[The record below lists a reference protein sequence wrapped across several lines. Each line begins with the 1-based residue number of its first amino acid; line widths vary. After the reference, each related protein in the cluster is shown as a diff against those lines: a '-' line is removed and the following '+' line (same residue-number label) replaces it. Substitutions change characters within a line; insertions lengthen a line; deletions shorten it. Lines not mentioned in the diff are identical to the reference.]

1 MRNKLIYI
9 FSLCFLS
16 LGFSQENQEVPK
28 SFSLDE
34 AIAFALENNRNAK
47 NAERNIEAAKK
58 QKWETTATG
67 LPQINAG
74 VDYQNFIK
82 QPVSLLPASAFDPF
96 NQIRQLQD
104 FYDLSS
110 LPVIDNIPAAPS
122 ADEFI
127 PVVFGTQQA
136 VNANITLNQLIFDG
150 SYLVG
155 LQSAKVFLEISE
167 NAKEKT
173 DLEIRK
179 AVINAYG
186 NVLLAE
192 ESVAII
198 ERNKVTL
205 EKNLNET
212 RKIYENGLTEEEDV
226 EQLEIT
232 LSSIESNLRNMK
244 RLRDL
249 SYKMLNITLGIDLN
263 NDTSLTDN
271 LQDLTIE
278 NIAPSLLVMDED
290 VTKTV
295 DYRIAANDTR
305 SKELLLK
312 LEKSKALPS
321 LAGFVT
327 AGYNGNGNSFDFFN
341 REQQWFGTASFGLS
355 LNIPIFSSLQRSAAT
370 QRAKIN
376 LDIAQD
382 ELTEVEQQL
391 KLQVAS
397 AKSDYQLSIEEYET
411 SKKNLDLSERIEKK
425 NQVKFF
431 EGVASSF
438 ELRQAQTQLYSAQQ
452 EYLQAMLDVINKKAE
467 LETILNQTN

>member
-1 MRNKLIYI
+1 MQNKLIFF

-16 LGFSQENQEVPK
+16 FGFSQNQEIPK

-34 AIAFALENNRNAK
+34 AIAFALENNRTAK
-47 NAERNIEAAKK
+47 NAVRDIEAAKK

-67 LPQINAG
+67 LPQINAK
-74 VDYQNFIK
+74 VDYQNWLK
-82 QPVSLLPASAFDPF
+82 QQVSLLPAS
-96 NQIRQLQD
+96 ILSEQD
-104 FYDLSS
+104 REDLG
-110 LPVIDNIPAAPS
+110 LNINDQFPAT
-122 ADEFI
+122 
-127 PVVFGTQQA
+127 FGTKQT

-155 LQSAKVFLEISE
+155 LQSAKVFLEISQ

-186 NVLLAE
+186 NVLLSE
-192 ESVAII
+192 ESVLIL
-198 ERNKVTL
+198 ERNKTTL
-205 EKNLNET
+205 EKNLSET
-212 RKIYENGLTEEEDV
+212 KKIYENGLTEEEDV

-232 LSSIESNLRNMK
+232 LASIESNLRNVK

-263 NDTSLTDN
+263 NDTTLTDT
-271 LQDLTIE
+271 LQGLTVE
-278 NIAPSLLVMDED
+278 NIAPSLFAAEDD

-295 DYRIAANDTR
+295 DYRIASNDTR
-305 SKELLLK
+305 AKELLLK
-312 LEKSKALPS
+312 LEKTKALPS

-327 AGYNGNGNSFDFFN
+327 AGYNGNANSFEFFQKD
-341 REQQWFGTASFGLS
+341 QQWFGSAAFGVS
-355 LNIPIFSSLQRSAAT
+355 LNIPIFSSFQRSAAT

-376 LDIAQD
+376 LEKAQD
-382 ELTEVEQQL
+382 DLTEVEQQL

-411 SKKNLDLSERIEKK
+411 AKKNLRLSERIEKK

-431 EGVASSF
+431 EGIGSSF
-438 ELRQAQTQLYSAQQ
+438 ELRQAQTQLYTAQQ
-452 EYLQAMLDVINKKAE
+452 EYLQAMLDVINTKAQ
-467 LETILNQTN
+467 LETILNKTN

>member
-1 MRNKLIYI
+1 MRNKLIFV

-16 LGFSQENQEVPK
+16 LGFSQNQDIPE

-34 AIAFALENNRNAK
+34 AIAFALENNRTAK
-47 NAERNIEAAKK
+47 NAVRDIEAAEK

-67 LPQINAG
+67 LPQING
-74 VDYQNFIK
+74 SVNYQNNIK
-82 QPVSLLPASAFDPF
+82 QQVSLLPASAFDPF
-96 NQIRQLQD
+96 SQIRQLED

-110 LPVIDNIPAAPS
+110 LPVLDNIPAAPAS
-122 ADEFI
+122 DDFI
-127 PVVFGTQQA
+127 PVIFGTKQS
-136 VNANITLNQLIFDG
+136 VTANITLNQLIFDG

-155 LQSAKVFLEISE
+155 LQSAKVFLEISQ

-186 NVLLAE
+186 NVLLSE
-192 ESVAII
+192 ESVLIF
-198 ERNKVTL
+198 ERNKATL

-232 LSSIESNLRNMK
+232 LASIESNLRNVK
-244 RLRDL
+244 RLRDM

-263 NDTSLTDN
+263 NDTKLTDT
-271 LQDLTIE
+271 LEALTLE
-278 NIAPSLLVMDED
+278 NITLSLLAADDD

-295 DYRIAANDTR
+295 DYRIAANDRR

-321 LAGFVT
+321 LSGFVT
-327 AGYNGNGNSFDFFN
+327 AGYNGNANSFDFFK
-341 REQQWFGTASFGLS
+341 REQQWFGTAAFGVS

-376 LDIAQD
+376 LEKSEDD
-382 ELTEVEQQL
+382 LTEVEQQL
-391 KLQVAS
+391 RLRVSS

-411 SKKNLDLSERIEKK
+411 SKKNLRLSERIEKK

-431 EGVASSF
+431 EGVGSSF
-438 ELRQAQTQLYSAQQ
+438 ELRQAQTQLYTAQQ
-452 EYLQAMLDVINKKAE
+452 EYLQAMVDVINKKAT

>member
-1 MRNKLIYI
+1 MRNKLIFI

-16 LGFSQENQEVPK
+16 LGFSQNQEVPE

-34 AIAFALENNRNAK
+34 AIAFALENNRTAK
-47 NAERNIEAAKK
+47 NAVRDIEAAKK

-67 LPQINAG
+67 LPQINGA
-74 VDYQNFIK
+74 VSYQNNIK
-82 QPVSLLPASAFDPF
+82 QQVSLLPASAFDPF
-96 NQIRQLQD
+96 SQIRQLED

-110 LPVIDNIPAAPS
+110 LPVLDNIPTAPS
-122 ADEFI
+122 ADDFI
-127 PVVFGTQQA
+127 PVVFGTKQS

-155 LQSAKVFLEISE
+155 LQSAKVFLEISQ

-186 NVLLAE
+186 NVLLSE
-192 ESVAII
+192 ESVAIL
-198 ERNKVTL
+198 ERNKLTL

-212 RKIYENGLTEEEDV
+212 KKIYENGLTEEEDV

-232 LSSIESNLRNMK
+232 LASIESNLRNVV

-263 NDTSLTDN
+263 TDTKLTDS
-271 LQDLTIE
+271 LQALTIE
-278 NIAPSLLVMDED
+278 NLAPSILLTEDD

-321 LAGFVT
+321 LSGFVT
-327 AGYNGNGNSFDFFN
+327 AGYNGNGNDFGFFE
-341 REQQWFGTASFGLS
+341 REQQWFGSAAFGVN

-376 LDIAQD
+376 LEKAQD
-382 ELTEVEQQL
+382 DLLEVEQQL
-391 KLQVAS
+391 KLQVDS
-397 AKSDYQLSIEEYET
+397 AKSDYQLAIEEYET
-411 SKKNLDLSERIEKK
+411 AKKNLNLSERIEKK

-438 ELRQAQTQLYSAQQ
+438 EFRQAQTQLYAAQQ
-452 EYLQAMLDVINKKAE
+452 EYLQAMLDVINKKAA

>member
-1 MRNKLIYI
+1 M

-34 AIAFALENNRNAK
+34 AITFALENNRNAK
-47 NAERNIEAAKK
+47 NAVNNIEAAKK

-67 LPQINAG
+67 LPQINANI
-74 VDYQNFIK
+74 DYINNIK
-82 QPVSLLPASAFDPF
+82 QQVSLLPAS
-96 NQIRQLQD
+96 ILSEQD
-104 FYDLSS
+104 RMDLGLS
-110 LPVIDNIPAAPS
+110 INDQFPA
-122 ADEFI
+122 I
-127 PVVFGTQQA
+127 FGTEQTA
-136 VNANITLNQLIFDG
+136 NANITLNQLIFDG

-173 DLEIRK
+173 DLQVRK

-186 NVLLAE
+186 NVLLSE
-192 ESVAII
+192 ESVAIL
-198 ERNKVTL
+198 ERNKITL

-212 RKIYENGLTEEEDV
+212 KKIYENGLTEEENV

-263 NDTSLTDN
+263 NETTLTDT
-271 LQDLTIE
+271 LEALTLE
-278 NIAPSLLVMDED
+278 NIIPTILTVDDD
-290 VTKTV
+290 VTNIV

-305 SKELLLK
+305 SKELLMK

-321 LAGFVT
+321 LSGFVT
-327 AGYNGNGNSFDFFN
+327 AGYNGNGNSFNFFQ
-341 REQQWFGTASFGLS
+341 REQQWFGSAAFGFS
-355 LNIPIFSSLQRSAAT
+355 LNIPIFSSLQRSAST

-376 LDIAQD
+376 LDIAQND
-382 ELTEVEQQL
+382 LLEIEQQL
-391 KLQVAS
+391 KLQIAS

-411 SKKNLDLSERIEKK
+411 AKKNLRLSERIEKK

-431 EGVASSF
+431 EGVGTSF
-438 ELRQAQTQLYSAQQ
+438 QLRQAQTQLYSAQQ
-452 EYLQAMLDVINKKAE
+452 EYLQSMLDVINKKAE

>member
-1 MRNKLIYI
+1 MKNKLIFI
-9 FSLCFLS
+9 FSLCFLNI
-16 LGFSQENQEVPK
+16 GFSQENQEVPK

-34 AIAFALENNRNAK
+34 AITFALENNRTAK
-47 NAERNIEAAKK
+47 NAVRNIEAAKK

-74 VDYQNFIK
+74 IDYQNWLK
-82 QPVSLLPASAFDPF
+82 QQVSLLPAS
-96 NQIRQLQD
+96 ILSEQD
-104 FYDLSS
+104 RMDLG
-110 LPVIDNIPAAPS
+110 LNINDQFPAT
-122 ADEFI
+122 
-127 PVVFGTQQA
+127 FGTEQT

-173 DLEIRK
+173 DLQIRK

-192 ESVAII
+192 ESVAIL

-212 RKIYENGLTEEEDV
+212 KKIYENGLTEEEDV

-232 LSSIESNLRNMK
+232 LSSIESNLRNVK

-263 NDTSLTDN
+263 ADTKLTDS
-271 LQDLTIE
+271 LQGLAIE
-278 NIAPSLLVMDED
+278 NIVPSVLLVEDD

-295 DYRIAANDTR
+295 DYRIASNDKR

-321 LAGFVT
+321 LSGFLT
-327 AGYNGNGNSFDFFN
+327 AGYNGNANEFEFFQRN
-341 REQQWFGTASFGLS
+341 QQWFGSAAFGIS
-355 LNIPIFSSLQRSAAT
+355 LNIPVFSSFKRSAST
-370 QRAKIN
+370 QRAQIN

-382 ELTEVEQQL
+382 DLLETEQQL

-411 SKKNLDLSERIEKK
+411 AKKNLSLSERIEKK

-431 EGVASSF
+431 EGIASSF

-467 LETILNQTN
+467 LETILNQTK

>member
-1 MRNKLIYI
+1 MRNKLIFI
-9 FSLCFLS
+9 FSLCFLN

-34 AIAFALENNRNAK
+34 AIAFALENNRSVK
-47 NAERNIEAAKK
+47 NAVRDIEAAKK

-67 LPQINAG
+67 LPQING
-74 VDYQNFIK
+74 KIDYQNNIK
-82 QPVSLLPASAFDPF
+82 QQVSLLPAGAFDPY
-96 NQIRQLQD
+96 NQIRQLND

-110 LPVIDNIPAAPS
+110 LPVIDNIPTAPG
-122 ADEFI
+122 AGDFT
-127 PVVFGTQQA
+127 PVVFGAKQT

-173 DLEIRK
+173 ELQIRK
-179 AVINAYG
+179 VVINAYG
-186 NVLLAE
+186 NVLLSE
-192 ESVAII
+192 ESVAIL

-212 RKIYENGLTEEEDV
+212 KKIYENGLTEEEDV

-232 LSSIESNLRNMK
+232 LASIESNLRNVK

-263 NDTSLTDN
+263 NDTKLTDT
-271 LQDLTIE
+271 LQALTLE
-278 NIAPSLLVMDED
+278 NIVPSILTVDDD
-290 VTKTV
+290 VTNTV
-295 DYRIAANDTR
+295 DYRIASNDTR

-321 LAGFVT
+321 LSGFVT
-327 AGYNGNGNSFDFFN
+327 AGYNGNGNSFKFFQKQ
-341 REQQWFGTASFGLS
+341 QQWFGSAAFGVS

-370 QRAKIN
+370 QRAEIN
-376 LDIAQD
+376 LDKAKD
-382 ELTEVEQQL
+382 DLTETEQQL

-411 SKKNLDLSERIEKK
+411 SKKNLRLSERIEKK

-452 EYLQAMLDVINKKAE
+452 EYLQAMLDVVNKKAE

>member
-1 MRNKLIYI
+1 MRNKLICI

-16 LGFSQENQEVPK
+16 LGFSQNQEIPK
-28 SFSLDE
+28 RFSLDE
-34 AIAFALENNRNAK
+34 AINFALENNRAAK
-47 NAERNIEAAKK
+47 NAVRDIEAAKK

-67 LPQINAG
+67 LPQINGA
-74 VDYQNFIK
+74 VNYQNNIK
-82 QPVSLLPASAFDPF
+82 QQVALLPAS
-96 NQIRQLQD
+96 ILSEQD
-104 FYDLSS
+104 REDLG
-110 LPVIDNIPAAPS
+110 LNINDQFPA
-122 ADEFI
+122 I
-127 PVVFGTQQA
+127 FGTEQT

-155 LQSAKVFLEISE
+155 LQSAKVFLEISQ

-173 DLEIRK
+173 DLQVRK

-186 NVLLAE
+186 NVLLSE
-192 ESVAII
+192 ESLLIL
-198 ERNKVTL
+198 ERNKITL

-232 LSSIESNLRNMK
+232 LSSIESNLRNVK

-263 NDTSLTDN
+263 NDTTLTDT
-271 LQDLTIE
+271 LQALTIE
-278 NIAPSLLVMDED
+278 NIAPSLLATED
-290 VTKTV
+290 NVANTV
-295 DYRIAANDTR
+295 DYRIAQNDTR
-305 SKELLLK
+305 AKELLLK
-312 LEKSKALPS
+312 LEKTRALPS

-327 AGYNGNGNSFDFFN
+327 AGYNGNANSFDFFQ
-341 REQQWFGTASFGLS
+341 RQQQWFGSAAFGVS
-355 LNIPIFSSLQRSAAT
+355 LNIPIFSSFQRRAAT
-370 QRAKIN
+370 QRAQIN
-376 LDIAQD
+376 LEKAEDD
-382 ELTEVEQQL
+382 LTEVEQQI

-411 SKKNLDLSERIEKK
+411 AKKNLRLSERIEKK

-431 EGVASSF
+431 EGVGSSF
-438 ELRQAQTQLYSAQQ
+438 ELRQAQTQLYAAQQ
-452 EYLQAMLDVINKKAE
+452 EYLQAMLDVINTKAQ

>member
-1 MRNKLIYI
+1 MQNKLIFF

-16 LGFSQENQEVPK
+16 FGFSQNQEIPK

-34 AIAFALENNRNAK
+34 AIAFALENNRTAK
-47 NAERNIEAAKK
+47 NAVRDIEAAKK

-67 LPQINAG
+67 LPQINAK
-74 VDYQNFIK
+74 VDYQNWLK
-82 QPVSLLPASAFDPF
+82 QHVSLLPAS
-96 NQIRQLQD
+96 ILSEQD
-104 FYDLSS
+104 REDLG
-110 LPVIDNIPAAPS
+110 LNINDQFPAT
-122 ADEFI
+122 
-127 PVVFGTQQA
+127 FGTKQT

-173 DLEIRK
+173 DLQIRK

-186 NVLLAE
+186 NVLLSE
-192 ESVAII
+192 ESVAIL

-232 LSSIESNLRNMK
+232 LSSIESNLRNVK
-244 RLRDL
+244 RLREL

-263 NDTSLTDN
+263 NETSLTDT
-271 LQDLTIE
+271 LQALTLE
-278 NIAPSLLVMDED
+278 NIVPSILTVEED
-290 VTKTV
+290 VTSTV

-321 LAGFVT
+321 LSGFVT
-327 AGYNGNGNSFDFFN
+327 AGYNGNGNSFDFFQK
-341 REQQWFGTASFGLS
+341 EQQWFGSAAFGVS
-355 LNIPIFSSLQRSAAT
+355 LNIPIFSSLQRSAST

-382 ELTEVEQQL
+382 DLLETEQQL

-411 SKKNLDLSERIEKK
+411 AKKNLRLSERIENK
-425 NQVKFF
+425 NQIKFF

-438 ELRQAQTQLYSAQQ
+438 DLRQAQTQLYTAQQ
-452 EYLQAMLDVINKKAE
+452 EYLQAMLDVVNKKAE

>member
-1 MRNKLIYI
+1 MKNKLIFI
-9 FSLCFLS
+9 FSLCFLN

-47 NAERNIEAAKK
+47 KAARNIEAAKK

-74 VDYQNFIK
+74 VDYLNNIK
-82 QPVSLLPASAFDPF
+82 QQVSLLPASAFDPF
-96 NQIRQLQD
+96 NQIRQLGD
-104 FYDLSS
+104 YYDLGS
-110 LPVIDNIPAAPS
+110 LPVVDDIPNAPS
-122 ADEFI
+122 DDDFI
-127 PVVFGTQQA
+127 PVVFGTKQS
-136 VNANITLNQLIFDG
+136 VNANITLSQLIFDG
-150 SYLVG
+150 SYLVA

-173 DLEIRK
+173 DLQIRK

-186 NVLLAE
+186 NVLLSE
-192 ESVAII
+192 ESVVIL

-212 RKIYENGLTEEEDV
+212 KKIYENGLTEEENV

-232 LSSIESNLRNMK
+232 LGSIESNLRNVK

-263 NDTSLTDN
+263 NQTTLTDS
-271 LQDLTIE
+271 LQSLTIE
-278 NIAPSLLVMDED
+278 NIAPSLLNADDD
-290 VTKTV
+290 VTGTI
-295 DYRIAANDTR
+295 DYKIAANDTR
-305 SKELLLK
+305 TKELMLK

-321 LAGFVT
+321 LSGFVT
-327 AGYNGNGNSFDFFN
+327 AGYNGNGNSFEFFQ
-341 REQQWFGTASFGLS
+341 REQQWFGAAAFGFS
-355 LNIPIFSSLQRSAAT
+355 LNIPVFSSFQRRAST
-370 QRAKIN
+370 QRAQIN

-382 ELTEVEQQL
+382 DLLETEQQL

-411 SKKNLDLSERIEKK
+411 AKKNLRLSERIEKK

-431 EGVASSF
+431 EGIASSF
-438 ELRQAQTQLYSAQQ
+438 ELRQAQTQLYAAQQ
-452 EYLQAMLDVINKKAE
+452 EYLQAMLDVINKKAA